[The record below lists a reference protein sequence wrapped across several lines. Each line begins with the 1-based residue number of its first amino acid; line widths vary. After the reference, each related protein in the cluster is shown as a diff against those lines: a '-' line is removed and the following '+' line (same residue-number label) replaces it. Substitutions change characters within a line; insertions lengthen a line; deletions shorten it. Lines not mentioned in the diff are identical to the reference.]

1 MRHVILTCKNHL
13 NLRWGCKDIA
23 FTDGYGYN
31 GSRNIFFKGE
41 PSGKGMYEDGSGL
54 DCTDYFPDRAEPVV
68 RECDCPAT
76 DLIRAPED
84 DLVKRHDDEASAK
97 GERLTKT

>member
-1 MRHVILTCKNHL
+1 MRHVILTCKNHP

-41 PSGKGMYEDGSGL
+41 PTGKGMYEDGSGMYC
-54 DCTDYFPDRAEPVV
+54 DTFFPDRSDPIVN
-68 RECDCPAT
+68 ECSCPPT
-76 DLIRAPED
+76 DLIRASED
-84 DLVKRHDDEASAK
+84 VLVKSHN
-97 GERLTKT
+97 